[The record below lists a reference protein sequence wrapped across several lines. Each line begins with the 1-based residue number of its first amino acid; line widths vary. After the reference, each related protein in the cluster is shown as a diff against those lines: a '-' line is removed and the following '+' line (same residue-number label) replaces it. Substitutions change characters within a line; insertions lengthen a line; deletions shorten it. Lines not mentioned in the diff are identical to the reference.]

1 MWCIYEIQ
9 RYNRQK
15 KYQPKTIFIY
25 LISFT
30 SVNMFIIGSAK
41 EKETQVLLL
50 GESVSLN
57 KPGQNTKER

>member
-1 MWCIYEIQ
+1 
-9 RYNRQK
+9 
-15 KYQPKTIFIY
+15 
-25 LISFT
+25 
-30 SVNMFIIGSAK
+30 MFIIGSAK